1 MKIILITGGLGYVGG
16 RLSNFLLNQGYKVLI
31 SSRSLPNEYIRS
43 YFANAEFI
51 LHQELISEN
60 FNGQIDIIIHTA
72 SLNEIDCVKFPE
84 EAIEVN
90 INHTRILADWGSKKG
105 VKHFIYFST
114 AHVYNSPLE
123 GEINEQLPT
132 NPLHPYGITHKAA
145 EDDLLAASKRTQMRV
160 SIVRMSNSFG
170 PPITPNVNRWT
181 LLVND
186 LCKQLVE
193 TNQLKLNSD
202 GKAYRDFISLSDVCK
217 AIDFLIKGNP
227 TTDEIYNL
235 GSGMSMTIRDMAELI
250 KSRYFVT
257 HKKDIELII
266 PESQSNQ
273 RVANLNFS
281 IDKLI
286 NSGFIPENNFELE
299 IDEMLI
305 FCHKYFKL
313 IN

>member
-1 MKIILITGGLGYVGG
+1 MKTILITGGLGYVGG
-16 RLSNFLLNQGYKVLI
+16 RLSHFLLNLGYEVFI
-31 SSRSLPNEYIRS
+31 SSRSIPSDTIQR
-43 YFANAEFI
+43 FFPGAEFV
-51 LHQELISEN
+51 LHDELISLK
-60 FNGQIDIIIHTA
+60 FNRKIDIIIHAA
-72 SLNEIDCVKFPE
+72 SLNEIDSIKFPE
-84 EAIEVN
+84 EAIKVN
-90 INHTRILADWGSKKG
+90 INHSRILAEWASMKG
-105 VKHFIYFST
+105 VEHFIYFST
-114 AHVYNSPLE
+114 THVYKSPLE

-145 EDDLLAASKRTQMRV
+145 EDYVLAASNRTQMRV
-160 SIVRMSNSFG
+160 SILRMSNSFG

-217 AIDFLIKGNP
+217 SIDFLIKRNP
-227 TTDEIYNL
+227 ITNEVYNL
-235 GSGMSMTIRDMAELI
+235 GSGISMTIKEMALLI
-250 KSRYFVT
+250 QARYVANY
-257 HKKDIELII
+257 KRNVELII

-273 RVANLNFS
+273 TVANLNFS

-299 IDEMLI
+299 IDEMLV